1 MSRTEKEGEGSER
14 AGKHIPMPNSLL
26 SDFGRRGRRKQLLQR
41 TDEDDD
47 KQSHNCAE
55 VDDDGSGGNH
65 VAVVA
70 GVGTG
75 GFDATTTISV
85 LPSSPGLVLHWR
97 RRGWQGFEVP
107 LDTMFLVPG
116 FTG

>member
-1 MSRTEKEGEGSER
+1 
-14 AGKHIPMPNSLL
+14 MPNSVL
-26 SDFGRRGRRKQLLQR
+26 SDFGRRGRRKQLLHR
-41 TDEDDD
+41 TDADDD

-55 VDDDGSGGNH
+55 VDDDGSGGFNH

-70 GVGTG
+70 RVETG
-75 GFDATTTISV
+75 GFGATTTISV

-97 RRGWQGFEVP
+97 RRGWQEGLEVP
-107 LDTMFLVPG
+107 RDTMFLVPG